1 MKKTSNPKRTVSA
14 ESIARLA
21 DDGGDVSSFFTNTGR
36 MMPPL
41 NLGID
46 LNENMLEE
54 LSKTAKKLNVSRQT
68 LIMRFIQRGLDE
80 QHGRQKNVK
89 RG

>member
-21 DDGGDVSSFFTNTGR
+21 DDGRDVSSFFTNTGR

-46 LNENMLEE
+46 LNENTLEE
-54 LSKTAKKLNVSRQT
+54 LSETAKKLNVSTQT
-68 LIMRFIQRGLDE
+68 LIARFIRQGLDE
-80 QHGRQKNVK
+80 HYSQHEKGV
-89 RG
+89 